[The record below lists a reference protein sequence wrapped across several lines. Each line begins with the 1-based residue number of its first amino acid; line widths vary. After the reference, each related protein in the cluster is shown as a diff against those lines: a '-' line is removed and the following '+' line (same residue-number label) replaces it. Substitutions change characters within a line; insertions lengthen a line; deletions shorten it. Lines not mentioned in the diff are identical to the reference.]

1 MSDVYLPLS
10 GAVTQAF
17 NAWSSFFSS
26 LGNTINFLTVNVG
39 SSTNPD
45 AEKQILTVA
54 SYGKQLGRIGDALAV
69 LLKYLPSDLK
79 LEPDEQRVITDLKA
93 MLNDIANVKEQS
105 GAKHVLWP
113 PP

>member
-1 MSDVYLPLS
+1 MSDVNLPLS
-10 GAVTQAF
+10 GPVTQAF
-17 NAWSSFFSS
+17 NALSSF
-26 LGNTINFLTVNVG
+26 NFLTVNVG

-45 AEKQILTVA
+45 AEKQIITVA

-69 LLKYLPSDLK
+69 LLKHLPSGLK
-79 LEPDEQRVITDLKA
+79 LEPEEQRVITDLKA
-93 MLNDIANVKEQS
+93 MLNDIAKVKEQS